1 MNDSFLL
8 SKPERDRRPLRF
20 VAFGVIAVLVFGILS
35 TRLAYLQV
43 TNGQTFATRAEA
55 QRTVE
60 EPIPA
65 PRGLIYDRKGRLL
78 VSNVASWTVRI
89 TPADLPFSRR
99 LDVAQRLG
107 GLLTM
112 DPSDII
118 ATLDTTPGSR
128 FDPVRIASDVP
139 EKTAR
144 LVSESNE
151 ELPGVGV
158 AVEIRRLYPDGPLL
172 SHILGYT
179 GSIDGATYARLK
191 ASGYLEDDLD
201 RGGRRRGDVRRAA
214 SRHVRLRARRA

>member
-1 MNDSFLL
+1 VSDSFLL

-20 VAFGVIAVLVFGILS
+20 VAFGIIAVLVFGVLT

-43 TNGQTFATRAEA
+43 TNGQTFTTRTEA

-78 VSNVASWTVRI
+78 VSNVASWTVRVK
-89 TPADLPFSRR
+89 PADLPFSRR
-99 LDVAQRLG
+99 QDVAKRLG
-107 GLLTM
+107 ALLRM
-112 DPSDII
+112 DASDII
-118 ATLDTTPGSR
+118 ATMDTAPGSR
-128 FDPVRIASDVP
+128 FDPVRIATDVP

-144 LVSESNE
+144 LVSESTE
-151 ELPGVGV
+151 ELPGVEV
-158 AVEIRRLYPDGPLL
+158 AVETRRQYPDGPLL

-191 ASGYLEDDLD
+191 ASGYLEDDSIGEAGVEATFEEQL
-201 RGGRRRGDVRRAA
+201 RGAYGSELV
-214 SRHVRLRARRA
+214 